1 MKYNYNGKEYDV
13 PDDVID
19 KMVDT
24 LDCSIADACEN
35 WLADNDLITNET
47 QDNLDKEA
55 KKGKRHYEKSGNPRK
70 KAEKVR
76 KIDFEKGYLLE
87 IMRKTLVDEA
97 KIDDIWVKT
106 ETELNFTYNGNNFT
120 VKLTKHRPKKA

>member
-24 LDCSIADACEN
+24 LDCSIVDACEN

-70 KAEKVR
+70 KAKKVR
-76 KIDFEKGYLLE
+76 K
-87 IMRKTLVDEA
+87 VDENKGDLLKTMA
-97 KIDDIWVKT
+97 IALIEKHNCTEMTQKT
-106 ETELNFTYNGNNFT
+106 ETELHFEYKNEKYT

>member
-1 MKYNYNGKEYDV
+1 MKYNYNGKEYDI
-13 PDDVID
+13 PDEAID

-35 WLADNDLITNET
+35 WLADNDLITNDE
-47 QDNLDKEA
+47 QNALDKEA
-55 KKGKRHYEKSGNPRK
+55 KSGKRHYEKSGKPRK

-76 KIDFEKGYLLE
+76 KVDENKKILLE
-87 IMRKTLVDEA
+87 IMRNALENDENTA
-97 KIDDIWVKT
+97 DFSIKT
-106 ETELNFTYNGNNFT
+106 ETEINFTYFNDNYT